1 MRILNIFYFVGGRGS
16 SAAPRTD
23 LITEFSKDMF
33 SPSGNDN
40 IKSESIIKE
49 EQMRM
54 ASSSYS
60 YDMYKEGPSSDD
72 LRGDQESEFSNMS
85 KNDILSRINELQVQ
99 LNDLKMQQQQ
109 QEMELAT
116 IENLALRQR
125 FQDINDR
132 LCQEMYE
139 KDTEIQ
145 TLQSML

>member
-1 MRILNIFYFVGGRGS
+1 
-16 SAAPRTD
+16 
-23 LITEFSKDMF
+23 MF

-54 ASSSYS
+54 ASSSYA

-72 LRGDQESEFSNMS
+72 LKGDQESEFSNMS